1 MKRCPTC
8 QKTFDDDK
16 RFCQIDGT
24 PLVADAVEQSEPI
37 DPYKTVIGGQP
48 FTPPSSMPDDPMKT
62 MVVDSKSKDEDL
74 LQIPEVFDPMKTV
87 VVSDPIKKE
96 IPSNQPEPPKFNEP
110 SLSPP
115 SFGDLSSSSSD
126 KGAPKFNEPP
136 KSEPQ
141 FLNEPPKVESPFS
154 NEPAKQ
160 NSPVSSPFDDA
171 PKSDSPFSSSSNE
184 PKFGS
189 PFSTP
194 NDAPKFDSP
203 FGKENEEKPKNDPFP
218 PFKDSTA
225 PLGEK
230 KDPFQNSAF
239 GLPQI
244 PLEKSYAPPNQTF
257 NPPPVQQND
266 WNSPPPPV
274 QQNDWQ
280 NQDVNVNASF
290 NPPVGAAPEGQ
301 NKTLPIISLVCGILS
316 CLCCFSVITG
326 PAAIVMGFIAKGN
339 IEKDPAMYGGRG
351 LALGGMISG
360 AIGTL
365 IGIAVII
372 LQVLGAFAGRF

>member
-8 QKTFDDDK
+8 QKTFDDNK

-24 PLVADAVEQSEPI
+24 PLVDDAPSEPV
-37 DPYKTVIGGQP
+37 DPYKTVVGGSFP
-48 FTPPSSMPDDPMKT
+48 TPPASNNPADDSMKT
-62 MVVDSKSKDEDL
+62 MVVDSKSKDDDP

-87 VVSDPIKKE
+87 VASDIKKE
-96 IPSNQPEPPKFNEP
+96 IPKEPIKEPEPPKFNEP

-115 SFGDLSSSSSD
+115 NFGDLSSYSQD
-126 KGAPKFNEPP
+126 KETPKASEPP
-136 KSEPQ
+136 KFDPPFSN
-141 FLNEPPKVESPFS
+141 NEQPKQSSPFS
-154 NEPAKQ
+154 N
-160 NSPVSSPFDDA
+160 
-171 PKSDSPFSSSSNE
+171 NE
-184 PKFGS
+184 PSFGS

-194 NDAPKFDSP
+194 NEQPKFDSP
-203 FGKENEEKPKNDPFP
+203 FAKEEEKPKNDPFP

-239 GLPQI
+239 GLPQT
-244 PLEKSYAPPNQTF
+244 PLEESYMPPAPAF
-257 NPPPVQQND
+257 NPPPAASQND
-266 WNSPPPPV
+266 WSAPPPPV
-274 QQNDWQ
+274 AGWENQQIGQ
-280 NQDVNVNASF
+280 NTPF
-290 NPPVGAAPEGQ
+290 NPPVAGAEGE
-301 NKTLPIISLVCGILS
+301 NKTLAIIALVCGILS
-316 CLCCFSVITG
+316 CLCCFSVLTG

-339 IEKDPAMYGGRG
+339 VDKNPSVYGGRG

-365 IGIAVII
+365 IGIAVIA